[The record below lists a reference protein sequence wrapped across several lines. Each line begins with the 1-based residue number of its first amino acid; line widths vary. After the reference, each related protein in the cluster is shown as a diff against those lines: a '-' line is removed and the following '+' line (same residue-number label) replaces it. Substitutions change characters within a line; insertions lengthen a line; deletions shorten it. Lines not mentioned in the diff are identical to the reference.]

1 MAIILPLPKDRT
13 LLFNKEVDQT
23 SIGEL
28 SKSILEINV
37 DDSYITQLYKL
48 HGLLYTPEPIKIY
61 IDSYGGDIYQCL
73 GIIGIIE
80 NSKTPI
86 HTITTGC
93 ALSSG
98 FLIAIAGHKRFSY
111 NKATFMYHQISHESL
126 EATLK
131 DQTDDIIETKRLQD
145 IVEKFVCKNTKI
157 TIKQLKKSYTEKN
170 DWYMTSKEALKLGVI
185 DKII

>member
-13 LLFNKEVDQT
+13 LLFNKEVDQH

-37 DDSYITQLYKL
+37 DDNYITQLYKL
-48 HGLLYTPEPIKIY
+48 HSLSYAPDPIKIY
-61 IDSYGGDIYQCL
+61 IDSYGGTVYQCFGL
-73 GIIGIIE
+73 LGIIE

-93 ALSSG
+93 AMSSG
-98 FLIAIAGHKRFSY
+98 FMISISGHKRYAY
-111 NKATFMYHQISHESL
+111 NKSTFCHHQLSGGAEGKLKEIS
-126 EATLK
+126 
-131 DQTDDIIETKRLQD
+131 DDYIENERLQKIIEKHVMTH
-145 IVEKFVCKNTKI
+145 TKI
-157 TIKQLKKSYTEKN
+157 TKKQLHKNYMEKN
-170 DWYMTSKEALKLGVI
+170 DWYFDVKEALKLGVI